1 MIVFELV
8 CECERQGEEK
18 RSSTRL
24 YVCPR
29 DGEGEGENLE
39 CLYQYVYKCVCVY
52 MYSECVRERK
62 RDSVSGSAKVCV
74 PCVRLLSMRLCW
86 HVCNRCHSC
95 ENDPSASLSL
105 SPFLLSF
112 LLNRPSLLL
121 HPSISESPL
130 FFSQKEG
137 FKPHPSLPP
146 SYHAVP
152 GYLC

>member
-39 CLYQYVYKCVCVY
+39 CLYQYVYKCVWVY

-62 RDSVSGSAKVCV
+62 RDSVNVCKSVCV
-74 PCVRLLSMRLCW
+74 CAMR
-86 HVCNRCHSC
+86 
-95 ENDPSASLSL
+95 
-105 SPFLLSF
+105 
-112 LLNRPSLLL
+112 
-121 HPSISESPL
+121 
-130 FFSQKEG
+130 
-137 FKPHPSLPP
+137 
-146 SYHAVP
+146 
-152 GYLC
+152 